1 MMGAVSQQ
9 VMDMNINDTLEYM
22 RFPIPEDILRRKLY
36 GDYAGAIRLIDRRLQ
51 DSTVPEPLRCSLQVQ
66 RKICQELPG
75 EFPYTRDEA
84 MAIIHQDVPDFTEEE
99 FEELVD
105 ARKIRWIFVN
115 GEERYFHLF
124 YDSLCKAVPEFSRR
138 VQQQTGSPESLA
150 ATKDAA
156 AFRDLTI
163 EKMKKNGS
171 MTVRIRARASVRLKD
186 ELFTPG
192 MFLRVHIPVPS
203 DCDQQTDIRIEKIQP
218 EGGMVAPADAGQRT
232 VCWEGTFSKNQE
244 FLVEYSYLHTAR
256 YKDAYQGTG
265 IAGDHSFDVQ
275 EQQPHIVFTPYIRS
289 LCQELTEGLT
299 DPLAKARAI
308 YDFITKNMYYTFMPH
323 YVLQESFAENCALSR
338 TGDCGIFALLFI
350 TLCRCAGIP
359 AQWQSGL
366 SVTPDSIG
374 CHDWARFYAEPYGW
388 MFADTSFGVSA
399 MRAGAEER
407 RQFYF
412 GNLDPYR
419 MVANRTFQ
427 ENFTIPK
434 HQWRA
439 DPYDNQSGEMESAD
453 RGFLYHE
460 FEETKTILLCE
471 EI

>member
-1 MMGAVSQQ
+1 MGAVSQQ

-51 DSTVPEPLRCSLQVQ
+51 DPTVPEPLRCSLLVQ

-138 VQQQTGSPESLA
+138 VQQQAGSLESLA

-163 EKMKKNGS
+163 EKMKKHGS
-171 MTVRIRARASVRLKD
+171 MTVRIRARTSVRLKD

-192 MFLRVHIPVPS
+192 MFLRVHLPVPA
-203 DCDQQTDIRIEKIQP
+203 DCDQQTDIRIERIQP
-218 EGGMVAPADAGQRT
+218 EGGVVAPADAGQRT
-232 VCWEGTFSKNQE
+232 VCWEGTFSENQE

-299 DPLAKARAI
+299 DPLAKAKAI

-366 SVTPDSIG
+366 AVTPDFIG

-388 MFADTSFGVSA
+388 MFADASYGVSA

-407 RQFYF
+407 RRFYF

-434 HQWRA
+434 QQWRA

-453 RGFLYHE
+453 CGFLYHE